1 MNHISRLSVATAGR
15 RYDNWILRMTLNTGL
30 FSGPQWRT
38 FVRAK
43 SSPKEW

>member
-1 MNHISRLSVATAGR
+1 MNHISRHSVATAGR
-15 RYDNWILRMTLNTGL
+15 RYDNLILRMALNTGL
-30 FSGPQWRT
+30 FSRPQWKA